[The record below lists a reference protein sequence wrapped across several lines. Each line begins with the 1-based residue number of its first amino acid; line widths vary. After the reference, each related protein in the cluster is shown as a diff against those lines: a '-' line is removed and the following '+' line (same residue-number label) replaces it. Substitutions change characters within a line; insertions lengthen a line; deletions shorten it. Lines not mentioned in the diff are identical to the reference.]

1 MVCVTGK
8 IRAVGR
14 ATVRRD
20 GETRGYSEVP
30 DVYPKDLMTAGSG
43 HRVQSEATG
52 TSELEGGKA
61 EMPGLPQ
68 TAHVTGG

>member
-1 MVCVTGK
+1 MFTEHHIGVGRYLVCVTGK

-30 DVYPKDLMTAGSG
+30 DVYPKDMMTAGSG

-52 TSELEGGKA
+52 T
-61 EMPGLPQ
+61 
-68 TAHVTGG
+68 